1 MIRLNKRS
9 MTNEDVHKEIG
20 KEDNCF
26 MHETDV
32 W

>member
-1 MIRLNKRS
+1 